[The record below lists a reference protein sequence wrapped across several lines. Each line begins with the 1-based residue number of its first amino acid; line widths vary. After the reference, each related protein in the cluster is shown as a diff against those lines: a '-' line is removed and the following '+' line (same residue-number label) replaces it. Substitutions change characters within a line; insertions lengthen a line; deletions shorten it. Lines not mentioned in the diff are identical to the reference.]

1 MFDGKYQITIWIEPH
16 ICHNMNESP
25 DVPSIAAKRR
35 LLAELT
41 SGKLSHLKLEFYN
54 EQQGPGD
61 KWRYSNKLRFFNMNE
76 GISDPKRNR
85 KIWRY
90 LSFFRHIRLN
100 AEDRRKCTLEIII
113 FSPLFL

>member
-1 MFDGKYQITIWIEPH
+1 
-16 ICHNMNESP
+16 MNESP

-61 KWRYSNKLRFFNMNE
+61 K
-76 GISDPKRNR
+76 
-85 KIWRY
+85 
-90 LSFFRHIRLN
+90 
-100 AEDRRKCTLEIII
+100 
-113 FSPLFL
+113 